1 MKGVLPE
8 RRYGIIMKNSSAATA
23 PAKPQVTLHASDA
36 KDFLDKY
43 KRAWE
48 TRDPDL
54 AASLFTRD
62 AHYKENPFGQPIIG
76 RAAIHDYWAE
86 ATRRQEDIRFTVTNS
101 LHTGYVLI
109 AEWTCTYRDRATGKR
124 RELAGMFFADF
135 YGNQVRAFREYW
147 QSRAV

>member
-1 MKGVLPE
+1 
-8 RRYGIIMKNSSAATA
+8 MKNASAATA
-23 PAKPQVTLHASDA
+23 LQPKRQTTLHASDA
-36 KDFLDKY
+36 KYFLDKY

-48 TRDPDL
+48 TRDADL

-62 AHYKENPFGQPIIG
+62 ARYKENPFGEAIVG
-76 RAAIHDYWAE
+76 REAIHDYWAE
-86 ATRRQEDIRFTVTNS
+86 VTGRQEDIRFTVTSS

-109 AEWTCTYRDRATGKR
+109 AEWACTYQDRATGKR

-147 QSRAV
+147 QSREL

>member
-1 MKGVLPE
+1 MVMK
-8 RRYGIIMKNSSAATA
+8 SSSDATA
-23 PAKPQVTLHASDA
+23 PQRTQVKISTKDA
-36 KDFLDKY
+36 TDFLKKY
-43 KRAWE
+43 KAAWE
-48 TRDPDL
+48 TRDAAL

-62 AHYKENPFGQPIIG
+62 VRYKENPFTEPIIG
-76 RAAIHDYWAE
+76 REAIHDYWAA
-86 ATRRQEDIRFTVTNS
+86 ATALQEDILFTVTNY

-109 AEWTCTYRDRATGKR
+109 AEWTCAYRDRTTGKR

>member
-1 MKGVLPE
+1 
-8 RRYGIIMKNSSAATA
+8 MKNSTATA
-23 PAKPQVTLHASDA
+23 PAKPQLTLRASDA
-36 KDFLDKY
+36 KDFLDKF

-48 TRDPDL
+48 TQDADL

-62 AHYKENPFGQPIIG
+62 ARYKENPFGEPIIG
-76 RAAIHDYWAE
+76 REAIHDYWAE
-86 ATRRQEDIRFTVTNS
+86 ATRRQEDIRFVVTNS

-109 AEWTCTYRDRATGKR
+109 AEWTCKYRDRATGRR

>member
-1 MKGVLPE
+1 
-8 RRYGIIMKNSSAATA
+8 MKNSSTAAV
-23 PAKPQVTLHASDA
+23 PARTQVTLHASEA

-62 AHYKENPFGQPIIG
+62 TSYKENPFGEPIIG
-76 RAAIHDYWAE
+76 REAIHDYWAE
-86 ATRRQEDIRFTVTNS
+86 ATGRQEDIRFTVTNS
-101 LHTGYVLI
+101 LHSGYVLI

-124 RELAGMFFADF
+124 KELAGMFFADF
-135 YGNQVRAFREYW
+135 YGHQVRAFREYW
-147 QSRAV
+147 QSRTV